1 MRKEAEREKE
11 RSDIRIPG
19 ADCGSDCSAEQSAA
33 LSRKG
38 LRVRERGEGKKHIYV
53 RIPIG
58 MRQLSYIPVRQPD
71 KEQNTNEI

>member
-11 RSDIRIPG
+11 RSDFRIPG

-33 LSRKG
+33 SSRKG
-38 LRVRERGEGKKHIYV
+38 LRESAEGKKHIYV

>member
-1 MRKEAEREKE
+1 MRKEAERKKE

-19 ADCGSDCSAEQSAA
+19 ADCGSANGAEQSAA
-33 LSRKG
+33 SSRKG
-38 LRVRERGEGKKHIYV
+38 LRVRERAEGKKHIHV